1 MEKNK
6 SNTYFL
12 SSYSV
17 RSYCVVQLLLYSV
30 KMSQSTIPN
39 SAGGRADKVL
49 GLLHRWNKKPGLRKE
64 AGKGNCSSSLNYHV
78 MEEEKGKSKDKSC
91 QYQISISFFLLVSH
105 LQLPLPRFGALP
117 PTRGKTLGFLF
128 RLIPCISRFRCIFC
142 FFKNLILCNKYFP
155 I

>member
-1 MEKNK
+1 MMEKNK

-12 SSYSV
+12 SSCSV

-49 GLLHRWNKKPGLRKE
+49 GLFHRRNKKPGLRKE
-64 AGKGNCSSSLNYHV
+64 
-78 MEEEKGKSKDKSC
+78 EWKGKRKDKSC
-91 QYQISISFFLLVSH
+91 QYQISMSVFLLVSH
-105 LQLPLPRFGALP
+105 LQLPLPWFGALP

-128 RLIPCISRFRCIFC
+128 RLIPCISRFNRCIFC
-142 FFKNLILCNKYFP
+142 FF
-155 I
+155 